1 MQVSVEELGGLE
13 RRLTV
18 QLPAARIEQEIEQR
32 LQDLSRRVKLDGFRP
47 GKVPLKV
54 VKRMYGGQVRQEVLG
69 ELMQSSFQEAVS
81 GQNLRPAAGPQ
92 ISPSAAAKGDFAYA
106 ATFEVLPEF
115 ELQGFEGIAVERPV
129 AEVSD
134 ADIDSMLETLRKQRT
149 VWTPVE
155 RPAQTGDRV
164 TVSFEG
170 TIDGVAFPG
179 GKGDDVPVVLGAGG
193 MLPDFENG
201 LIGIAAG
208 EAREIAVSFP
218 EGYHAQELA
227 GRTARFAL
235 NAGVVA
241 EPSLPPV
248 DEDFAKAFGVEDG
261 SVEALRAA
269 LRDNMTREL
278 GQGIKTRVKKQVMDA
293 LLAANPIELPKVLVT
308 EEIDRIAQQAGFP
321 AASAG
326 NAEADKIKEGV
337 FAEEARRRVALG
349 LLISKL
355 VVQEKLTADPA
366 RVVEQLTTMASTY
379 QDPNEVM
386 QWYLKNPQAMEG
398 LRALALE
405 DTVVDWVL
413 ARASVTEQPSTFD
426 AVMRPA
432 PAPAPAA
439 TADNAA

>member
-92 ISPSAAAKGDFAYA
+92 ISPSAAAEGDFAYA

-248 DEDFAKAFGVEDG
+248 DEEFAKAFGVEDG
-261 SVEALRAA
+261 SVESLRAA

>member
-92 ISPSAAAKGDFAYA
+92 ISPSAAAEGDFAYA

-179 GKGDDVPVVLGAGG
+179 GKGDEVPVVLGAGG

-248 DEDFAKAFGVEDG
+248 DEEFAKAFGVEDG
-261 SVEALRAA
+261 SVESLRAA

-326 NAEADKIKEGV
+326 NAEADKIKEGG
-337 FAEEARRRVALG
+337 A
-349 LLISKL
+349 
-355 VVQEKLTADPA
+355 
-366 RVVEQLTTMASTY
+366 
-379 QDPNEVM
+379 
-386 QWYLKNPQAMEG
+386 
-398 LRALALE
+398 
-405 DTVVDWVL
+405 
-413 ARASVTEQPSTFD
+413 
-426 AVMRPA
+426 
-432 PAPAPAA
+432 
-439 TADNAA
+439 

>member
-92 ISPSAAAKGDFAYA
+92 ISPSAAAEGDFAYA

-179 GKGDDVPVVLGAGG
+179 GKGDEVPVVLGAGG

-248 DEDFAKAFGVEDG
+248 DEEFAKAFGVEDG
-261 SVEALRAA
+261 SVESLRAA

-432 PAPAPAA
+432 PAPAA

>member
-92 ISPSAAAKGDFAYA
+92 ISPSAADEGDFAYA

-155 RPAQTGDRV
+155 RPAQSGDRV

-179 GKGDDVPVVLGAGG
+179 GKGDEVPVVLGAGG

-201 LIGIAAG
+201 LIGIVAG
-208 EAREIAVSFP
+208 EAREIAVGFP

-227 GRTARFAL
+227 GKTARFAL
-235 NAGVVA
+235 NAGLVA

-248 DEDFAKAFGVEDG
+248 DEEFAKAFGVEDG
-261 SVEALRAA
+261 SVESLRAA

-326 NAEADKIKEGV
+326 NAEADRIKEGV

-366 RVVEQLTTMASTY
+366 RIVEQLTTMASTY

-432 PAPAPAA
+432 PAPAA

>member
-32 LQDLSRRVKLDGFRP
+32 LQDLSRRVKLNGFRP

-92 ISPSAAAKGDFAYA
+92 ISPSAAAEGDFAYA

-248 DEDFAKAFGVEDG
+248 DEEFAKAFGVEDG
-261 SVEALRAA
+261 SVESLRAA

-432 PAPAPAA
+432 PAPAA

>member
-92 ISPSAAAKGDFAYA
+92 ISPSAAAEGDFAYA

-179 GKGDDVPVVLGAGG
+179 GKGDEVPVVLGAGG

-248 DEDFAKAFGVEDG
+248 DEEFAKAFGVEDG
-261 SVEALRAA
+261 SVESLRAA

-349 LLISKL
+349 LLISRL

-432 PAPAPAA
+432 PAPAA

>member
-248 DEDFAKAFGVEDG
+248 DEEFAKAFGVEDG
-261 SVEALRAA
+261 SVESLRAA

>member
-92 ISPSAAAKGDFAYA
+92 ISPSAAAEGDFAYA

-170 TIDGVAFPG
+170 TIDGIAFPG

-248 DEDFAKAFGVEDG
+248 DEEFAKAFGVEDG
-261 SVEALRAA
+261 SVESLRAA

-349 LLISKL
+349 LLISRL

-432 PAPAPAA
+432 PAPAA

>member
-92 ISPSAAAKGDFAYA
+92 ISPSAAAEGDFAYA

-248 DEDFAKAFGVEDG
+248 DEEFAKAFGVEDG
-261 SVEALRAA
+261 SVESLRAA

-337 FAEEARRRVALG
+337 FAEKARRRVALG

-432 PAPAPAA
+432 PAPAS

>member
-92 ISPSAAAKGDFAYA
+92 ISPSAAAEGDFAYA

-248 DEDFAKAFGVEDG
+248 DEEFAKAFGVEDG
-261 SVEALRAA
+261 SVESLRAA

-432 PAPAPAA
+432 PAPAA

>member
-92 ISPSAAAKGDFAYA
+92 ISPSAAAEGDFAYA

-179 GKGDDVPVVLGAGG
+179 GKGDEVPVVLGAGG

-248 DEDFAKAFGVEDG
+248 DEEFAKAFDVEDG
-261 SVEALRAA
+261 SVESLRAA

-432 PAPAPAA
+432 PAPAA

>member
-92 ISPSAAAKGDFAYA
+92 ISPSAAAEGDFAYA

-248 DEDFAKAFGVEDG
+248 DEEFAKAFGVEDG
-261 SVEALRAA
+261 SVESLRAA

-349 LLISKL
+349 LLISRL

>member
-92 ISPSAAAKGDFAYA
+92 ISPSAAAEGDFAYA

-248 DEDFAKAFGVEDG
+248 DEEFAKAFGVEDG
-261 SVEALRAA
+261 SVESLRAA

-432 PAPAPAA
+432 PAPAA
-439 TADNAA
+439 TDDNAA

>member
-92 ISPSAAAKGDFAYA
+92 ISPSAAAEGDFAYA

-248 DEDFAKAFGVEDG
+248 DEEFAKAFGVEDG
-261 SVEALRAA
+261 SVESLRAA

-355 VVQEKLTADPA
+355 VMQEKLTADPA

-432 PAPAPAA
+432 SAPAA

>member
-1 MQVSVEELGGLE
+1 MQVSGEERGGLE

-92 ISPSAAAKGDFAYA
+92 ISPSAAAEGDFAYA

-179 GKGDDVPVVLGAGG
+179 GKGDEVPVVLGAGG

-248 DEDFAKAFGVEDG
+248 DEEFAKAFGVEDG
-261 SVEALRAA
+261 SVESLRAA

-349 LLISKL
+349 LLISRL

-432 PAPAPAA
+432 PAPAA

>member
-69 ELMQSSFQEAVS
+69 ELVQSSFQEAVS

-92 ISPSAAAKGDFAYA
+92 IEPSTAAEGDFAYA
-106 ATFEVLPEF
+106 AIFEVLPEF
-115 ELQGFEGIAVERPV
+115 ELQGLEGLAVERPV

-155 RPAQTGDRV
+155 RPAQSGDRV

-208 EAREIAVSFP
+208 EAREIDVNFP

-235 NAGVVA
+235 NASVVA

-248 DEDFAKAFGVEDG
+248 DEAFAQAFGVEDG
-261 SVEALRAA
+261 SVESLRTA

-278 GQGIKTRVKKQVMDA
+278 GQGIRTRVKKQVMDG
-293 LLAANPIELPKVLVT
+293 LIAANPIELPKVLVT

-321 AASAG
+321 AASDG
-326 NAEADKIKEGV
+326 NAEAGRIKETV

-366 RVVEQLTTMASTY
+366 RVVEHLTTMASTY

-432 PAPAPAA
+432 PAPAAS
-439 TADNAA
+439 ADNAA

>member
-92 ISPSAAAKGDFAYA
+92 ISPSAAAEGDFAYA

-248 DEDFAKAFGVEDG
+248 DEEFAKAFGVEDG
-261 SVEALRAA
+261 SVESLRAA

-386 QWYLKNPQAMEG
+386 QWYLKNPQAMES

-432 PAPAPAA
+432 PAPAA

>member
-92 ISPSAAAKGDFAYA
+92 ISPSAAAEGDFAYA

-248 DEDFAKAFGVEDG
+248 DEEFAKAFGVEDG
-261 SVEALRAA
+261 SVESLRAA

-349 LLISKL
+349 LLISRL

-432 PAPAPAA
+432 PAPAA

>member
-18 QLPAARIEQEIEQR
+18 QLPAATIEQEIEKR

-47 GKVPLKV
+47 GKVPYKV
-54 VKRMYGGQVRQEVLG
+54 VKRMYGDQVRSDVIG
-69 ELMQSSFQEAVS
+69 ELLQSSFQEAVS
-81 GQNLRPAAGPQ
+81 GQSLRLAGSPAIEPVT
-92 ISPSAAAKGDFAYA
+92 AAEGDFAYA
-106 ATFEVLPEF
+106 ATFEVVPEF
-115 ELQGFEGIAVERPV
+115 TLQGLEGIAVERPA
-129 AEVSD
+129 AEVTD
-134 ADIDSMLETLRKQRT
+134 ADIDTMLETLRKQRT
-149 VWTPVE
+149 VWTNVE

-164 TVSFEG
+164 TVSFDG

-201 LIGIAAG
+201 VLGISAS
-208 EAREIAVSFP
+208 ESREIDVSFP

-227 GRTARFAL
+227 GKTASFAVS
-235 NAGVVA
+235 ASVVA

-248 DEDFAKAFGVEDG
+248 DEEFAKAFGVEDG
-261 SVEALRAA
+261 SVEALRTA

-278 GQGIKTRVKKQVMDA
+278 AQGIKTRVKKQVMDG
-293 LLAANPIELPKVLVT
+293 LLAANPIDLPKVLVT

-326 NAEADKIKEGV
+326 NAEAEQIKQTV

-366 RVVEQLTTMASTY
+366 RIVEHLTTMASTY
-379 QDPNEVM
+379 QDPDEVT

-405 DTVVDWVL
+405 DAVVEWVL
-413 ARASVTEQPSTFD
+413 DRASVTEQPSTFD

-432 PAPAPAA
+432 PAPSAPE
-439 TADNAA
+439 NAA

>member
-92 ISPSAAAKGDFAYA
+92 ISPSAAAEGDFAYA

-248 DEDFAKAFGVEDG
+248 DEEFAKAFDVEDG
-261 SVEALRAA
+261 SVESLRAA

-432 PAPAPAA
+432 PAPAA

>member
-1 MQVSVEELGGLE
+1 
-13 RRLTV
+13 
-18 QLPAARIEQEIEQR
+18 
-32 LQDLSRRVKLDGFRP
+32 
-47 GKVPLKV
+47 
-54 VKRMYGGQVRQEVLG
+54 
-69 ELMQSSFQEAVS
+69 
-81 GQNLRPAAGPQ
+81 
-92 ISPSAAAKGDFAYA
+92 
-106 ATFEVLPEF
+106 
-115 ELQGFEGIAVERPV
+115 
-129 AEVSD
+129 
-134 ADIDSMLETLRKQRT
+134 
-149 VWTPVE
+149 
-155 RPAQTGDRV
+155 
-164 TVSFEG
+164 
-170 TIDGVAFPG
+170 
-179 GKGDDVPVVLGAGG
+179 
-193 MLPDFENG
+193 
-201 LIGIAAG
+201 
-208 EAREIAVSFP
+208 
-218 EGYHAQELA
+218 
-227 GRTARFAL
+227 
-235 NAGVVA
+235 
-241 EPSLPPV
+241 
-248 DEDFAKAFGVEDG
+248 
-261 SVEALRAA
+261 
-269 LRDNMTREL
+269 
-278 GQGIKTRVKKQVMDA
+278 TRVKKQVMDA

-432 PAPAPAA
+432 PAPAA